1 MDKQQLEVIE
11 EKPMGDN
18 DIKTYFPNA
27 QIILYNKLNDM
38 DHIDELLPRDKSY
51 AFILIEDSPN
61 KGHWVCIDKLKNQ
74 INFFDSY
81 GGAPDSQ
88 LKWTPME
95 ERQELGQAEKK
106 LTQLLKGS
114 GYKVNYNPVKYQ
126 EKGSDIQTCGRHC
139 CMRIKQMLEGKDLDD
154 YLKFMNNAKKS
165 YNMDYDEVVSFF
177 IRR

>member
-1 MDKQQLEVIE
+1 MDQSEIE
-11 EKPMGDN
+11 QIEGTPMGDD

-27 QIILYNKLNDM
+27 KIILYNKLNDM
-38 DHIDELLPRDKSY
+38 EHIDELLPNNKSY
-51 AFILIEDSPN
+51 AFILIEDSPK
-61 KGHWVCIDKLKNQ
+61 KGHWVCIDKLNNK

-95 ERQELGQAEKK
+95 EREELGQADKT
-106 LTQLLKGS
+106 LTQLLKNS

-139 CMRIKQMLEGKDLDD
+139 CMRIKRMLDGDDLDA
-154 YLKFMNNAKKS
+154 YHKFMNNTKKS
-165 YNMDYDEVVSFF
+165 SGMDYDEIVSFF

>member
-1 MDKQQLEVIE
+1 MDQQEIEQIE

-18 DIKTYFPNA
+18 DIRTYFPNA
-27 QIILYNKLNDM
+27 KIILYNKLNDM
-38 DHIDELLPRDKSY
+38 EHIDELLPNNKSY
-51 AFILIEDSPN
+51 AFVLIEDSPN
-61 KGHWVCIDKLKNQ
+61 RGHWVCLDKLDNK

-81 GGAPDSQ
+81 GGAPDTQ

-95 ERQELGQAEKK
+95 EREKLGQEEKT
-106 LTQLLKGS
+106 LTKLLKTS

-139 CMRIKQMLEGKDLDD
+139 CMRVKRMLDGDDLDD
-154 YLKFMNNAKKS
+154 YLKFMNKTKNTMGK
-165 YNMDYDEVVSFF
+165 DYDEVVSYF